1 MTEFGRQ
8 LRYFGGEFLML
19 FLIGFAW
26 QMIYLVVCELVDAVR
41 KTDREENLVRPAR

>member
-19 FLIGFAW
+19 FLIGFTL
-26 QMIYLVVCELVDAVR
+26 QVVYLVVCELVDAVR
-41 KTDREENLVRPAR
+41 KTDEER